1 MVNQC
6 SLRQHDLDQVLRVER
21 FTLLSACSFTGT
33 PFSCSFS
40 YMSCRLFCQYKNQ
53 PASWLIPNS
62 PNPAFPFFLHL
73 QFAGAYT
80 RIERE
85 KVREQTVK
93 FDGLIDHREMTG
105 TIQ

>member
-33 PFSCSFS
+33 PFSCQFS

-53 PASWLIPNS
+53 SANRSIQSSPNS
-62 PNPAFPFFLHL
+62 ALPFFLHL
-73 QFAGAYT
+73 QFTGAHT
-80 RIERE
+80 RIKRE
-85 KVREQTVK
+85 KIREQTVE
-93 FDGLIDHREMTG
+93 FDRLIDHREMTG